1 MRMATAKFNPAET
14 VDFVIVGSGA
24 AGGVMARELSRAGF
38 RIVVLEQGPDLRE
51 KDFQHDEFKYIFQ
64 NAIVN
69 DWKTEPNT
77 FRKTESE
84 KANIQPAMLYG
95 RCVGGGTVH
104 FTANY
109 WRFREVDFIER
120 SKVGPIAGAG
130 LADWPITY
138 KDLEPYYTKVDWEI
152 GVSGEPGPS
161 DPWRSKPY
169 PLPPVEIKSSGALL
183 ERGARK
189 LGWHP
194 QPAPMAILSR
204 DYQGRN
210 ACVHCGYC
218 ESFGCEVGAK
228 SSVIASMIPQA
239 EKTGR
244 CEIRANSYV
253 REISTGSAG
262 RVTGVVYFDAQ
273 KGEVF
278 QKANAVVVCANGAQT
293 PRLLLL
299 SKSPQFPNGLANSS
313 GLVGKYLMFNGAGF
327 AFAQFDEP
335 LNEYKSVV
343 VTRALFDFYELDPKL
358 GLHGGGGMD
367 MRFELLP
374 INFALNGLPPDA
386 PRWGAEYKKQI
397 AENFT
402 RSVNVF
408 GHCTSLPVESNSISL
423 DLEVKDAWGLPV
435 VRITYKDHPEDL
447 KTEEFFR
454 QRGLELLE
462 AAGAKRKWSFPPQ
475 EQQFGVHLLGT
486 CRMGNDPKTSVINTD
501 HRAHDVPNLFLCD
514 GSSLVTGGRGQPT
527 MTIQALAFRAADRI
541 IALAKRGELK
551 THRELA

>member
-1 MRMATAKFNPAET
+1 MSAAKPAYNPSDR

-24 AGGVMARELSRAGF
+24 AGGVLARELSRAGF
-38 RIVVLEQGPDLRE
+38 RIVVLEQGPDVRE

-64 NAIVN
+64 NAITN

-77 FRKTESE
+77 FRQTESD
-84 KANIQPAMLYG
+84 KAGVQPSILYG

-109 WRFREVDFIER
+109 WRFREIDFIER
-120 SKVGPIAGAG
+120 SKVGPVPGAG
-130 LADWPITY
+130 LVDWPITY

-244 CEIRANSYV
+244 CEIRANSFV
-253 REISTGSAG
+253 REISTDAAG
-262 RVTGVVYFDAQ
+262 RVTGVIYFDAQ
-273 KGEVF
+273 KREIF
-278 QKANAVVVCANGAQT
+278 QKANAVIVCANGVQT
-293 PRLLLL
+293 PRLLLM
-299 SKSPQFPNGLANSS
+299 STSPQFPNGLANSS
-313 GLVGKYLMFNGAGF
+313 GLVGKYLMFNGAGL
-327 AFAQFDEP
+327 ASGQFDEP

-343 VTRALFDFYELDPKL
+343 VTRALFDFYQFDPKL
-358 GLHGGGGMD
+358 GLYGGGGMD
-367 MRFELLP
+367 MRFDMLP
-374 INFALNGLPPDA
+374 INFALNGLPPGA
-386 PRWGAEYKKQI
+386 PRWGAEFKEQV
-397 AENFT
+397 ARNFT
-402 RSVNVF
+402 RSVYVY
-408 GHCTSLPVESNSISL
+408 GHCTSLPVVTNSVSL
-423 DLEVKDAWGLPV
+423 DPEVKDAWGMPA

-462 AAGAKRKWSFPPQ
+462 AAGARKKWSFPAQ

-486 CRMGNDPKTSVINTD
+486 CRMGNDPKTSVIDTD
-501 HRAHDVPNLFLCD
+501 HRTHDVPNLFLCD

-551 THRELA
+551 SPAT

>member
-1 MRMATAKFNPAET
+1 MSAAKPAYNPSDR

-24 AGGVMARELSRAGF
+24 AGGVLARELSRAGF
-38 RIVVLEQGPDLRE
+38 RIVVLEQGPDVRE

-64 NAIVN
+64 NAITN

-77 FRKTESE
+77 FRRTESD
-84 KANIQPAMLYG
+84 KAGVQPSILYG

-109 WRFREVDFIER
+109 WRFREIDFIER
-120 SKVGPIAGAG
+120 SKVGPIPGAG
-130 LADWPITY
+130 LVDWPITY

-253 REISTGSAG
+253 REISTDAAG
-262 RVTGVVYFDAQ
+262 RVTGVIYFEAQ
-273 KGEVF
+273 KREIF
-278 QKANAVVVCANGAQT
+278 QKANAVIVCANGVQT
-293 PRLLLL
+293 PRLLLM

-313 GLVGKYLMFNGAGF
+313 GLVGKYLMFNGAGL
-327 AFAQFDEP
+327 ASGQFDEP

-343 VTRALFDFYELDPKL
+343 VTRALFDFYQFDPKL
-358 GLHGGGGMD
+358 GLYGGGGMD
-367 MRFELLP
+367 MRFDMLP
-374 INFALNGLPPDA
+374 INFALNGLPPGA
-386 PRWGAEYKKQI
+386 PRWGAEFKEQV
-397 AENFT
+397 ARNFT
-402 RSVNVF
+402 RSVYVY
-408 GHCTSLPVESNSISL
+408 GHCTSLPVVTNSVSL
-423 DLEVKDAWGLPV
+423 DPDVKDGWGLPA

-462 AAGAKRKWSFPPQ
+462 AAGARKKWSFPPQ

-486 CRMGNDPKTSVINTD
+486 CRMGTDPKTSVIDTD
-501 HRAHDVPNLFLCD
+501 HRTHDVPNLFLCD

-541 IALAKRGELK
+541 ISLAKRGELK
-551 THRELA
+551 TPAA